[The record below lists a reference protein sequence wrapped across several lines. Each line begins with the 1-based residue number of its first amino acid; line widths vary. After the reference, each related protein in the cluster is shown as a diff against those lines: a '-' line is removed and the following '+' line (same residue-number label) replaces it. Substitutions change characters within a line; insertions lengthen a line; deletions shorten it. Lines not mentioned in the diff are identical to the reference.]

1 MRQDLEQRK
10 ISSGKHSDAKKQV
23 CVYVCVCAWWR
34 GGEVTKCQIVKV
46 FVCVCVYFC
55 VRVCVFVYVFVCVC
69 QLVHVGARSLS
80 L

>member
-1 MRQDLEQRK
+1 MV
-10 ISSGKHSDAKKQV
+10 G
-23 CVYVCVCAWWR
+23 